1 MRYLSI
7 CVRISIYLYIYLFIY
22 LSVCLSEMITYCTN
36 GKHENIMLIYL
47 LATLEQTGPTKWINI
62 LIGISNYL
70 CKKEMNKT
78 VLLLQVM

>member
-1 MRYLSI
+1 M
-7 CVRISIYLYIYLFIY
+7 CPYIYLFIY
-22 LSVCLSEMITYCTN
+22 LFIYLSICLSVCLSEMITYCTN

-47 LATLEQTGPTKWINI
+47 LAILEQTGPTKWINI

-78 VLLLQVM
+78 VLPLQVM